1 MLSYKIKKAF
11 ISFLSIII
19 LFAHLTFSQY
29 NSQELI
35 LEMERVIK
43 QGRSNIWSEIEPHEP
58 LWNHPPWLGTLFISE
73 YYF

>member
-1 MLSYKIKKAF
+1 MLSFKTKKVL
-11 ISFLSIII
+11 ISLLTIIV

-29 NSQELI
+29 NPQELI
-35 LEMERVIK
+35 PEFETVIK
-43 QGRSNIWSEIEPHEP
+43 EGRRNIWSEIEPNEP